1 MKTIRRK
8 IVLLFCVLAIG
19 ISVSAHKD
27 NDEWPVF
34 QINRSGGKLVT
45 VHRGFLGLFHEQY
58 VGYENVRYSNKDG
71 VLRVNC
77 EGPGVQ
83 RCRVVFPDGRKVTF
97 SIKENTFFTEG
108 FEEVFDIM
116 LISMEDAIAIGEVN
130 GFSTRKVSAVSIE
143 GKRVNLVFK
152 LTWNLDKEG
161 SGVCYMTVK
170 EFKV

>member
-1 MKTIRRK
+1 M
-8 IVLLFCVLAIG
+8 AIG
-19 ISVSAHKD
+19 FSVSAHKD
-27 NDEWPVF
+27 GDEWPVF
-34 QINRSGGKLVT
+34 QVNRSGGKLVT

-71 VLRVNC
+71 VVRVNC
-77 EGPGVQ
+77 ESPGVQ

-97 SIKENTFFTEG
+97 GIKENTFFMDE
-108 FEEVFDIM
+108 FEEIFDRM
-116 LISMEDAIAIGEVN
+116 LISMEDAIAIGEIN
-130 GFSTRKVSAVSIE
+130 GISTRKVSALSIE

-170 EFKV
+170 EFKI